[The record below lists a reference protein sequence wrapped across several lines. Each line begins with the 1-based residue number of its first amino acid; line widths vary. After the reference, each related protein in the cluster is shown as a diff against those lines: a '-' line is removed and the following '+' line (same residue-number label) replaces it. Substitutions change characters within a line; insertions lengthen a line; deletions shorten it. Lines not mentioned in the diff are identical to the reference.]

1 MVSIIEEQAATETTS
16 VDKMEIS
23 YEAKC
28 ALTIPIAKPLATRKL
43 SKKLYKCCKI
53 ASKAKSIRRGTKEVG
68 KSLRKGE
75 KGFVIIAGDISPI
88 DVISHFPVLCEES
101 KVPYVYVPAR
111 ADLGAAIGSNTPC
124 SVLLIQK
131 GEEYK
136 DKYKECVKGIKELPN
151 IYC

>member
-53 ASKAKSIRRGTKEVG
+53 ASKVSWRMVRLFEIWRNLKN
-68 KSLRKGE
+68 
-75 KGFVIIAGDISPI
+75 
-88 DVISHFPVLCEES
+88 VLIYYHKRANKCM
-101 KVPYVYVPAR
+101 VPAINQWSLDPINGVIGWKLLKGQQPKR
-111 ADLGAAIGSNTPC
+111 YINFFDFRESHYQYWIKVIRWLSPNMLGTT
-124 SVLLIQK
+124 
-131 GEEYK
+131 
-136 DKYKECVKGIKELPN
+136 
-151 IYC
+151 